1 MKNYR
6 KRRWVCHQGMFILR
20 PSVPLLKESVWVSRA
35 LRMSR
40 TQTPD
45 SGSWLCAPLSFQNVL
60 YWASFCVGLNEHG
73 FKSFFPTH
81 WLEGRLN
88 FSESQCP
95 LLLKKQNKTKQNII
109 VRWQILLC
117 FLFLWIQSSLRYL
130 MPLSCFPFTR
140 SIPRIINICHL
151 HFLTSHLLFDP
162 LTWLLL
168 PSVHGSSAGQSR

>member
-1 MKNYR
+1 MVLVPNTEYPKLWLWTLAQLTRSFRSGSAEGKCHLSLCCSLLCRKDKTKMMKNYR

-20 PSVPLLKESVWVSRA
+20 PSVPLLKESVWVTRA

-95 LLLKKQNKTKQNII
+95 LLLKQTNTQTN
-109 VRWQILLC
+109 R
-117 FLFLWIQSSLRYL
+117 
-130 MPLSCFPFTR
+130 
-140 SIPRIINICHL
+140 
-151 HFLTSHLLFDP
+151 
-162 LTWLLL
+162 
-168 PSVHGSSAGQSR
+168 